1 MNTQMNL
8 VGLVIVTVAVMYLF
22 YKYVKMEREYSN
34 DISKLK
40 QNIQEMSHM
49 IALNNDIKIKRDIDV
64 IPQPEVTPELKEEL
78 DITSNEEY
86 SSLKEEYNSYTLNGG
101 KYDSISEDLKR
112 EIETLESNEENANSF
127 DEETH
132 FTEQVVDEV
141 DGEVG
146 GDDEVDGEVGG
157 DDELVDDDEVD
168 GEVGG
173 EVGGEVNDS
182 VVLEEPVDLVIESL
196 ENELTNNLINDI
208 IASAS
213 DVDND
218 FNLDTSILLD
228 KLDSNYFVEMDSIK
242 RNIEELTIKELKNV
256 SKFYNLKTTGKKGE
270 LLDRIKEY
278 NDTSKTGQHFFM
290 NN

>member
-1 MNTQMNL
+1 MNNQMTL

-34 DISKLK
+34 DISQLK

-86 SSLKEEYNSYTLNGG
+86 NSLKEEYNSYTLNGG

-127 DEETH
+127 DETP
-132 FTEQVVDEV
+132 FIPST
-141 DGEVG
+141 
-146 GDDEVDGEVGG
+146 
-157 DDELVDDDEVD
+157 
-168 GEVGG
+168 VGG
-173 EVGGEVNDS
+173 ELLDGELGDEVAEELGDEVAEELGGEVAEELGGDPI
-182 VVLEEPVDLVIESL
+182 VLEEPVDLVIESL
-196 ENELTNNLINDI
+196 ENEMNNNLVNDI

-213 DVDND
+213 DIDHD

-242 RNIEELTIKELKNV
+242 KNIEELTIKELKNV

-270 LLDRIKEY
+270 LVDRIKEY
-278 NDTSKTGQHFFM
+278 NDSSKNGQHFFM